1 MALHF
6 KSNNLMHT
14 LGEDFQFANSR
25 MWFKN
30 FDKLIK
36 YINDRPEYGVK
47 LIYSTPGAYIK

>member
-6 KSNNLMHT
+6 RSNTLMHT
-14 LGEDFQFANSR
+14 LGEDFQYANAR

-36 YINDRPEYGVK
+36 YINDRP
-47 LIYSTPGAYIK
+47 